1 MKREVHQNS
10 LLFKIVC
17 TVVGGIVCLA
27 VLLGAINLS
36 ISKEVFVENFAQSQ
50 RKIFYQIDSEFYKF
64 YSDMADI
71 ISDIGSSE
79 NMKEY
84 LVREQADQIAEMDNR
99 FHIDRQLKA
108 SKIPDYNQISVF
120 IVGMNEKSFI
130 YSSSDVFAV
139 PKEEILK
146 SDVAQK
152 VKRNPNKIIC
162 QYRKGGF
169 TNVMKRVPVVI
180 MAKALSY
187 ESTGEP
193 KAIIFITMKES
204 DIGKIYQHFTSNT
217 SDIVLLN
224 QDNEVVSSDNME
236 YLDSNSEAL
245 PELEQMVNSMEDEKT
260 RYKEMKKNGN
270 VRAYLIQNLQS
281 SNYKIVGIINPEA
294 AFLEQYG
301 TGRLVVLTL
310 AVTSVIVFLIFMFM
324 RQQTKPLAVLVH
336 TMRNSRKSEFRERV
350 PVEGTYEVRELSETY
365 NQMINEL
372 DRYIRQ
378 LITAEE
384 DKRLAEIHA
393 LQMQINPHYM
403 YNTLAGIKWLIWQGD
418 AKKSTE
424 VIDAFIS
431 LLRNVI
437 SNSDEFVSVEQEM
450 VNLKN
455 YVLINQARYGDAI
468 AVEFFVLPKCSRY
481 EIPKLMLQP
490 FVENA
495 FFHAFPEGRTGSI
508 QIFVKEE
515 KDNLKFSIVDD
526 GVGMKTEQ
534 LRELKSKNKKKSEHF
549 TGIGIG
555 NVEDRIQ
562 LIYGL
567 NYGLNIISEEGK
579 GTTVSL
585 LLPKQ
590 K

>member
-1 MKREVHQNS
+1 M
-10 LLFKIVC
+10 
-17 TVVGGIVCLA
+17 
-27 VLLGAINLS
+27 
-36 ISKEVFVENFAQSQ
+36 
-50 RKIFYQIDSEFYKF
+50 
-64 YSDMADI
+64 
-71 ISDIGSSE
+71 
-79 NMKEY
+79 
-84 LVREQADQIAEMDNR
+84 
-99 FHIDRQLKA
+99 
-108 SKIPDYNQISVF
+108 
-120 IVGMNEKSFI
+120 
-130 YSSSDVFAV
+130 
-139 PKEEILK
+139 
-146 SDVAQK
+146 
-152 VKRNPNKIIC
+152 
-162 QYRKGGF
+162 
-169 TNVMKRVPVVI
+169 
-180 MAKALSY
+180 
-187 ESTGEP
+187 
-193 KAIIFITMKES
+193 
-204 DIGKIYQHFTSNT
+204 
-217 SDIVLLN
+217 
-224 QDNEVVSSDNME
+224 
-236 YLDSNSEAL
+236 
-245 PELEQMVNSMEDEKT
+245 
-260 RYKEMKKNGN
+260 
-270 VRAYLIQNLQS
+270 
-281 SNYKIVGIINPEA
+281 
-294 AFLEQYG
+294 
-301 TGRLVVLTL
+301 VLTL